1 MADSKTGSTGWNA
14 WKAWETIKLETH
26 QVYPELGLIT
36 LNRPDNLN
44 ALNET
49 LITNFN
55 QCMDFLNHA
64 LDCRVAILCGAGRLF
79 CAGTDMKRSKE
90 EAKQHDWTHFPDK
103 VKQQW
108 QVQHELSQMFVKLRS
123 IPQPVIAAVHG
134 AAVGGGMAFAN
145 ASDMV
150 VASRE
155 VRFINAFIKIGL
167 SGADCASTYY
177 LPRILG
183 FHRSA
188 ELLYS
193 GRDLSAE
200 EAYQWGYVNILVDK
214 PEETVPA
221 AVAFAADYML
231 TKSPLGLRLTKE
243 AVNNNMDSPSLEA
256 ALKIEDR
263 NQVVCS
269 QTDDRSEGVSAFLEK
284 RRPKYGP
291 R

>member
-1 MADSKTGSTGWNA
+1 MTENNAGSAGWNP
-14 WKAWETIKLETH
+14 WQAWETIKLETH
-26 QVYPELGLIT
+26 QTYPEVGLIT
-36 LNRPDNLN
+36 LNRPGNLN

-49 LITNFN
+49 LITDFH

-64 LDCRVAILCGAGRLF
+64 FECRVAILCGAGRVF
-79 CAGTDMKRSKE
+79 CAGTDLKRSKE
-90 EAKQHDWTHFPDK
+90 AAAQHEWTRFPDK
-103 VKQQW
+103 AKQQW

-155 VRFINAFIKIGL
+155 TRFINAFIKIGL

-183 FHRSA
+183 LHRSA

-193 GRDLSAE
+193 GRDWSAE

-214 PEETVPA
+214 PEETVSA
-221 AVAFAADYML
+221 ALAFAADYML
-231 TKSPLGLRLTKE
+231 TKSPLGLRLTKD
-243 AVNNNMDSPSLEA
+243 ALNNNVDASSLEA
-256 ALKIEDR
+256 ALRIEDR

-269 QTDDRSEGVSAFLEK
+269 QTDDRTEGVNAFLEK
-284 RRPKYGP
+284 RRPEYGP

>member
-1 MADSKTGSTGWNA
+1 MKESNPGKEWNI
-14 WKAWETIKLETH
+14 WKEWETIKLETH
-26 QVYPELGLIT
+26 QLYPQVGLLT
-36 LNRPDNLN
+36 LNRPERLN
-44 ALNET
+44 ALDEM
-49 LITNFN
+49 LISNFH
-55 QCMDFLNHA
+55 QSMEFLNHA
-64 LDCRVAILCGAGRLF
+64 FDCRVVVLCGAGRVF
-79 CAGTDMKRSKE
+79 CAGTDLKRSKE
-90 EAKQHDWTHFPDK
+90 EAEGHDWMRFPDQ
-103 VKQQW
+103 VKRQW
-108 QVQHELSQMFVKLRS
+108 QVQHELGQMFVKMRS

-155 VRFINAFIKIGL
+155 TRFINAFIKIGL

-193 GRDLSAE
+193 GRDWSAE
-200 EAYQWGYVNILVDK
+200 EAYQWGYVNILVNK
-214 PEETVPA
+214 PEETIPA
-221 AVAFAADYML
+221 AVTFAVDYML

-243 AVNNNMDSPSLEA
+243 ALNNNIDATSLDA
-256 ALKIEDR
+256 ALRIEDR

-269 QTDDRSEGVSAFLEK
+269 CTDDRREGVQAFLEK
-284 RRPKYGP
+284 RRPEYGP